1 MVGVAFICCT
11 FVAKIKC
18 QFMNNSSIMKV
29 LNLDNGSINN
39 GVLFSKRGN
48 LYCSVVT

>member
-1 MVGVAFICCT
+1 
-11 FVAKIKC
+11 
-18 QFMNNSSIMKV
+18 MNNSSIMKV
-29 LNLDNGSINN
+29 LNLDNGHN